1 MQIRSV
7 VPMERDN
14 AKDPLED
21 LVRGWLEEIGE
32 DPDREGLVRTPKRV
46 AKAWRFLNDGHEQN
60 LETVLNDAIFDED
73 IDEMVMLN
81 DISFFSMCEHHM
93 LPFWGRAHVAY
104 IPNGKV
110 VGLSKIP
117 RIVDMFSRRLQLQE
131 RLTQQIAEALQ
142 EAVQPR
148 GVAVVTEAQ
157 HMCMMMRG
165 VQKVGVDTRASA
177 MLGEFRDN
185 HATRGEF
192 LSMLPQSK

>member
-21 LVRGWLEEIGE
+21 MVRTWLEEIGE
-32 DPDREGLVRTPKRV
+32 DPDREGLLRTPKRV
-46 AKAWRFLNDGHEQN
+46 AKAWRFLNEGHEQN
-60 LETVLNDAIFDED
+60 LKTLLNDAIFDED
-73 IDEMVMLN
+73 IDEMVVLN

-131 RLTQQIAEALQ
+131 RLTQQIAEALNQ
-142 EAVQPR
+142 AVAPR

-165 VQKVGVDTRASA
+165 VQKDGVDTRASA
-177 MLGEFRDN
+177 MLGAFREN
-185 HATRGEF
+185 HATRAEF
-192 LSMLPQSK
+192 LSMLPPSK

>member
-14 AKDPLED
+14 AQDPLES
-21 LVRGWLEEIGE
+21 LVRNWLEEIGE

-46 AKAWRFLNDGHEQN
+46 AKAWRFLVDGHEQN
-60 LETVLNDAIFDED
+60 LETILNDAVFDED

-81 DISFFSMCEHHM
+81 DINFFSMCEHHM

-131 RLTQQIAEALQ
+131 RLTQQIAQALQ
-142 EAVQPR
+142 EAIQPR

-165 VQKVGVDTRASA
+165 VQKIGVDTRASA

-185 HATRGEF
+185 HATRNEF